1 MRPIRNNGETSNFPP
16 NPNQWNA
23 ERNGLA
29 LRSRFSRP
37 APLPLEPFE
46 IARQFD
52 GVELVAKAR
61 LADLLGASCTGELF
75 GRSRDKWSG
84 FVVPVDGL
92 NLIVIN
98 YTHPITRQH
107 ATLAEELFHIIL
119 GHQPSKI
126 YLCPAT
132 GLLRREYTP
141 DLEHEA
147 YWSAAAAL
155 LPYAALRELVR
166 SGGTLES
173 IADSFGVS
181 VPLVQFRMKVTKLW
195 RATRS

>member
-1 MRPIRNNGETSNFPP
+1 MRPIRNNVGASKFPP
-16 NPNQWNA
+16 NPNHWNA

-29 LRSRFSRP
+29 LRARFSRP
-37 APLPLEPFE
+37 APLPLQPFD
-46 IARQFD
+46 IVRQFE
-52 GVELVAKAR
+52 GVELVEHGH
-61 LADLLGASCTGELF
+61 LADLVGVACASELF

-92 NLIVIN
+92 SLIVIN
-98 YTHPITRQH
+98 HTHPITRQH
-107 ATLAEELFHIIL
+107 ATLTEELFHIVL
-119 GHQPSKI
+119 RHRPTKI
-126 YLCPAT
+126 YLCPLT

-155 LPYAALRELVR
+155 IPYATLRELVR

-173 IADSFGVS
+173 IAESFGVS

-195 RATRS
+195 RAAK